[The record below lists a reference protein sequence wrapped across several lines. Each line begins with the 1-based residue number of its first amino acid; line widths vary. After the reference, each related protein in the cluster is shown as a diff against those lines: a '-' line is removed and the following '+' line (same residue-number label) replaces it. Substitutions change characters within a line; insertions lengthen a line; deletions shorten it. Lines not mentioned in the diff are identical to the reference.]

1 MFKFVISANV
11 CYLALP
17 ACRALDVRVLG
28 PGPAGELKEREYRI
42 YIIFYNWLQPGKGEK
57 MILLSV
63 MQSEF
68 IIVLFLTILHF
79 IGIQTKNVL
88 TNDDILNVAF
98 NKNRI

>member
-1 MFKFVISANV
+1 MFKFVISQTFAT
-11 CYLALP
+11 LP
-17 ACRALDVRVLG
+17 SPPAGRALDVRVLG

-68 IIVLFLTILHF
+68 IIVLFLTIF
-79 IGIQTKNVL
+79 TFYRD
-88 TNDDILNVAF
+88 TN
-98 NKNRI
+98 